1 VSDPIL
7 PLLVMIV
14 VALLALGVVARFLAF
29 GSRQAVGLAGA
40 GLCGLGFMLTLL
52 ALIVGQEPGR
62 VPLPLGLPGMPL
74 MLAFDPLATF
84 FLLPIFLTG
93 TASMA
98 FAAEIA
104 DSASKSSLSGLAL
117 CLAGV
122 VLAILAAD
130 GVVLAIGLAMASG
143 SVWAMGEQDAGRAR
157 LLAVTGLTAL
167 AVLGATAASGFGF
180 AAVRAH
186 QVWPFMFYG
195 LALAG
200 PGALAGLA
208 PFHAWLIPA
217 HAASPARGAALLS
230 GAIQPLAYYM
240 LIRMLLDLGDPLAPG
255 WWSVPVLATGVATA
269 MIGGWRA
276 AAEMDLGA
284 SLAGLAQRQS
294 GLVAIGIG
302 LVMVA
307 RAVDVAALGGL
318 ALAAV
323 LMLAATQAVCGTL
336 AQLVAGAVQAEAGS
350 RRIVLLGG
358 LIQSMPVVAIGMGA
372 ALFGFVALPAGAG
385 FAAFWLLFQA
395 LLVVPHAPWFAVIAA
410 VTAVSAALAGVAL
423 VRIFGVAFLGRPRG
437 PRAAGAMD
445 IARPARP
452 AILALAG
459 VSVAI
464 GLFPGLFLS
473 LADAAVHQL
482 LGIRP
487 DDRSALL
494 AWGGYPVLPLLLAAL
509 AIGGAVVK
517 LVRHSGA
524 SGPREA
530 AAWHD
535 GFAPA
540 PAWLPFGDPL
550 TQSTGAGLLP
560 RLPAF
565 PVLPRGRWRW
575 RPRGAWGLPLLLAAV
590 AMVLIALRWMGRV

>member
-1 VSDPIL
+1 
-7 PLLVMIV
+7 MIV

-40 GLCGLGFMLTLL
+40 GLCGLGFMLTFL
-52 ALIVGQEPGR
+52 ALIVGQDPGSMA
-62 VPLPLGLPGMPL
+62 LPLGLPGMPL
-74 MLAFDPLATF
+74 VLAFDPLAAF

-93 TASMA
+93 TTSMA

-104 DSASKSSLSGLAL
+104 DAAPKASLAGLAL

-130 GVVLAIGLAMASG
+130 GVVLTIGLAMASG
-143 SVWAMGEQDAGRAR
+143 AVWAMGDPGAGRVP
-157 LLAVTGLTAL
+157 LLAATGLAAL
-167 AVLGATAASGFGF
+167 SVLGATAASGFGF
-180 AAVRAH
+180 AAMRGH
-186 QVWPFMFYG
+186 PVWPFLFYG
-195 LALAG
+195 LALVG

-217 HAASPARGAALLS
+217 HAASPSRGAALLS
-230 GAIQPLAYYM
+230 GAIQPLAYYV

-255 WWSVPVLATGVATA
+255 WWSVPVLASGLVTA
-269 MIGGWRA
+269 LIGGWRGA
-276 AAEMDLGA
+276 SDMDLGA

-294 GLVAIGIG
+294 GLVAIGVG
-302 LVMVA
+302 LVMVG
-307 RAVDVAALGGL
+307 RAADLAGLGGF

-323 LMLAATQAVCGTL
+323 LMLAATQTVCGTL
-336 AQLVAGAVQAEAGS
+336 AQLAAGAVQAEAGS

-358 LIQSMPVVAIGMGA
+358 LIQSMPVVAAGMGA
-372 ALFGFVALPAGAG
+372 ALLGWVALPAGAG
-385 FAAFWLLFQA
+385 FAAVWLLFQA
-395 LLVVPHAPWFAVIAA
+395 LLVVPHAPWFVLIAA
-410 VTAVSAALAGVAL
+410 GVAVSAALAGVAL

-445 IARPARP
+445 IARSARP
-452 AILALAG
+452 AMWALVG
-459 VSVAI
+459 VSVGI

-482 LGIRP
+482 LGVWP
-487 DDRSALL
+487 DDRGILFGWS
-494 AWGGYPVLPLLLAAL
+494 GYPVLPLLLAAV
-509 AIGGAVVK
+509 AIGVTVAQ
-517 LVRHSGA
+517 LIRRSGA
-524 SGPREA
+524 PPPREA

-550 TQSTGAGLLP
+550 TQSAGAGFLP
-560 RLPAF
+560 RLPAI
-565 PVLPRGRWRW
+565 PVLPRWRW
-575 RPRGAWGLPLLLAAV
+575 WPRVNWGLPTLLVAV
-590 AMVLIALRWMGRV
+590 AMLLIALWWIGRA

>member
-1 VSDPIL
+1 
-7 PLLVMIV
+7 MIV
-14 VALLALGVVARFLAF
+14 VALLALGVVARFRAF
-29 GSRQAVGLAGA
+29 RSRQAVGLAGA

-52 ALIVGQEPGR
+52 AMIVGQDPGR

-74 MLAFDPLATF
+74 MLAFDPLAAF
-84 FLLPIFLTG
+84 FLLPIFFTG

-104 DSASKSSLSGLAL
+104 DPAPNANLAGLAS

-122 VLAILAAD
+122 VLTMLAAD
-130 GVVLAIGLAMASG
+130 GVVMTIGLAIASG
-143 SVWAMGEQDAGRAR
+143 SVWAMAEQDAGRAP
-157 LLAVTGLTAL
+157 LLVVTGLAAL
-167 AVLGATAASGFGF
+167 TVLGATAASDFGF

-186 QVWPFMFYG
+186 PVWPFVLCG
-195 LALAG
+195 LTLAG

-217 HAASPARGAALLS
+217 HAALPARGAAMLS
-230 GAIQPLAYYM
+230 GTIQPLAYYM
-240 LIRMLLDLGDPLAPG
+240 LIRLLLDLGDPLAPG
-255 WWSVPVLATGVATA
+255 WSSVPVLASGVATA

-276 AAEMDLGA
+276 AADMDLRA
-284 SLAGLAQRQS
+284 SLAGLGQRQS

-307 RAVDVAALGGL
+307 RAVDIAALGAL

-323 LMLAATQAVCGTL
+323 LILAVTQAVCGTL
-336 AQLVAGAVQAEAGS
+336 GQLAAGAVQAEAGS

-358 LIQSMPVVAIGMGA
+358 LIQSMPIVAIGMGA
-372 ALFGFVALPAGAG
+372 ALLGYAALPPGVA

-395 LLVVPHAPWFAVIAA
+395 LLVVPHAPWFAVIA
-410 VTAVSAALAGVAL
+410 VVVAVSAALAGVAL

-445 IARPARP
+445 IAYPARP
-452 AILALAG
+452 AMLVLAG

-464 GLFPGLFLS
+464 GLVPGLFLL
-473 LADAAVHQL
+473 LAEATVHQL
-482 LGIRP
+482 LGVRS
-487 DDRSALL
+487 DDRGALL
-494 AWGGYPVLPLLLAAL
+494 AWGGYPILPLLLAAV

-517 LVRHSGA
+517 LVRHGGTPA
-524 SGPREA
+524 PREA
-530 AAWHD
+530 AAWHE

-550 TQSTGAGLLP
+550 TQSAGAGLLP
-560 RLPAF
+560 RLPDF
-565 PVLPRGRWRW
+565 PALPPWRWRW
-575 RPRGAWGLPLLLAAV
+575 RPRGVWGLPLLLAAA
-590 AMVLIALRWMGRV
+590 AMLLIALRWMGRA

>member
-14 VALLALGVVARFLAF
+14 VALLVLGMVARFLAF

-62 VPLPLGLPGMPL
+62 LPLPVGLPGMPL
-74 MLAFDPLATF
+74 TLAFDPLAAF
-84 FLLPIFLTG
+84 FLLPTFLTG

-104 DSASKSSLSGLAL
+104 DPAPKASLAGLAL

-130 GVVLAIGLAMASG
+130 GVVLSVGLAVSG
-143 SVWAMGEQDAGRAR
+143 GAVWAMGDQGTERVP
-157 LLAVTGLTAL
+157 LLAATGLAAL

-180 AAVRAH
+180 AAIRGH
-186 QVWPFMFYG
+186 PVWPFLLYA
-195 LALAG
+195 LTLAG

-208 PFHAWLIPA
+208 PFNAWLIPA
-217 HAASPARGAALLS
+217 HAASPSRGAALLS
-230 GAIQPLAYYM
+230 GAIQPLTYYI
-240 LIRMLLDLGDPLAPG
+240 LVRMLVDLGDPLAPG
-255 WWSVPVLATGVATA
+255 WWSVPVLAMGAVTA
-269 MIGGWRA
+269 LIGGWRA
-276 AAEMDLGA
+276 ASDMDLGA
-284 SLAGLAQRQS
+284 SLGGLAQRQS

-302 LVMVA
+302 LAMVA
-307 RAVDVAALGGL
+307 RAADLATLGAL

-336 AQLVAGAVQAEAGS
+336 AQLAAGAVQTEAGS

-358 LIQSMPVVAIGMGA
+358 LIQSMPVVATGMGA
-372 ALFGFVALPAGAG
+372 ALIGLVAVPAGAG
-385 FAAFWLLFQA
+385 FASFWLLFQA
-395 LLVVPHAPWFAVIAA
+395 FLAVPHAPWFAAVAA
-410 VTAVSAALAGVAL
+410 SVAVSAALAGVAL

-445 IARPARP
+445 IARSARP
-452 AILALAG
+452 SILVLAG
-459 VSVAI
+459 MSLAI
-464 GLFPGLFLS
+464 GLFPGLVLS
-473 LADAAVHQL
+473 LADAAEHQL
-482 LGIRP
+482 LGVG
-487 DDRSALL
+487 SGGGLL
-494 AWGGYPVLPLLLAAL
+494 GLAGYPVPLLLLAAI
-509 AIGGAVVK
+509 AIGAAVAQTIRRAGAP
-517 LVRHSGA
+517 A
-524 SGPREA
+524 AREA

-550 TQSTGAGLLP
+550 TQSAGEGLLP
-560 RLPAF
+560 RLPTF
-565 PVLPRGRWRW
+565 SGVSWGRW
-575 RPRGAWGLPLLLAAV
+575 RPRRIGGLPVLLAAV
-590 AMVLIALRWMGRV
+590 VALLIASWWAGRV